1 MKKLTVKVYDQYTYR
16 KMEEIRL
23 ATGKSYSAQVREGL
37 RMLFREFGKMKEEK
51 EDESFASQNSF

>member
-16 KMEEIRL
+16 KMEEIRI
-23 ATGKSYSAQVREGL
+23 ATGKSYSQQVREGL
-37 RMLFREFGKMKEEK
+37 RMVFREFGKKVEAE